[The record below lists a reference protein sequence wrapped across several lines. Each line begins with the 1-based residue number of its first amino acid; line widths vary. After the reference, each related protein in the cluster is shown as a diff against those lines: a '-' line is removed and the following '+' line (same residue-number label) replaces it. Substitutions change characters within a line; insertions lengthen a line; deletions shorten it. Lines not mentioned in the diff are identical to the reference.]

1 MADAINESKAAGRT
15 ETRDFAID
23 VLKDEV
29 ETEVIATPERRPGEA
44 QPGNMNP
51 FGLGIPLVLLG
62 VLLMPLF
69 GVMGLAMT
77 AIGAFMCV
85 VGVAMAIVGRR
96 GKAGA
101 GQAGSEG

>member
-1 MADAINESKAAGRT
+1 
-15 ETRDFAID
+15 
-23 VLKDEV
+23 
-29 ETEVIATPERRPGEA
+29 
-44 QPGNMNP
+44 MNP

-96 GKAGA
+96 GRKGAAEAGP
-101 GQAGSEG
+101 EG